1 MTGTSLEQA
10 PRAWEITSDVPGAL
24 RTLADVWTYRQ
35 LILFLGIRSLRKI
48 YRRTVLGWLWL
59 FIIPLLPVA
68 LRTLVFNALLS
79 VNSEG
84 IPYFLFLLAG
94 MVVWDLFAVA
104 LMWGTRGLELH
115 GGVEDVYVPRVI
127 MPIGAMALAFLELA
141 IKLGV
146 LAATTAYF
154 WIQDGL
160 LYTVPGPGL
169 LLAGTALVLA
179 LLLAFSIALF
189 TSVWSERTRE
199 VRFMLAQVTTIWFV
213 LTPVLY
219 PLSTVPEEGRTWMLL
234 LNPMAAITNAFQY
247 GLFGVGEPH
256 LPELGMAVV
265 VILGLFVGGIRYFV
279 AQDAIAMDAR

>member
-10 PRAWEITSDVPGAL
+10 PRTWEVTSDVPGAL

-35 LILFLGIRSLRKI
+35 LILFLSIRSLRKI
-48 YRRTVLGWLWL
+48 YRRTVLGRLWL

-68 LRTLVFNALLS
+68 LRTLVFNKLLS

-104 LMWGTRGLELH
+104 LSWGTRGLELH
-115 GGVEDVYVPRVI
+115 GGVEDVYIPRVI

-160 LYTVPGPGL
+160 VYIVPGPGL
-169 LLAGTALVLA
+169 LLAGIALVLA

-189 TSVWSERTRE
+189 TSVWSERARE
-199 VRFMLAQVTTIWFV
+199 VRFMLAQVTMIWFV

-219 PLSTVPEEGRTWMLL
+219 PLSTVPAEGRTWML

-256 LPELGMAVV
+256 LPALGMAVV

-279 AQDAIAMDAR
+279 AQDAITMDAK